1 MHKPTIALSALL
13 LAMTSSVATAQ
24 SRHKTQRL
32 GPSVAT
38 AMPEDPQAYAMR
50 IARQTWPGRA
60 LCDDG
65 GYRIR
70 PCDIGKRF

>member
-38 AMPEDPQAYAMR
+38 AMPERNANCAPDVAGPGPMR
-50 IARQTWPGRA
+50 
-60 LCDDG
+60 
-65 GYRIR
+65 
-70 PCDIGKRF
+70 